1 MTALRCDF
9 DTIVRA
15 GLDAVEPGALV
26 MRALAADPEFAAG
39 DRFHVLSAGKAAAAM
54 AAGAVRALGY
64 RIAGGLI
71 VATKPLAVTPPFDTI
86 AGGHP
91 LPTAGSEL
99 AGRRALALAAAT
111 DGRDRLLCLL
121 SGGASALL
129 AAPAPGITLDDKK
142 ETTRRLLL
150 EGADIAALNSVRKHL
165 SQIKGGG
172 LALRSAAGCHTLAIS
187 DVVGDD
193 VAVIG
198 SGPGVPDD
206 STFHDAVEAL
216 RRFGGID
223 RYPDGVRR
231 RLLAGERGEFPET
244 LSPGDARAARATA
257 AIIGSRV
264 TAMDG
269 ACAAAERLGY
279 RVVRID
285 DAVVGEARQ
294 AARDYIRR
302 IATEMRGFDGPL
314 CVVSSGETTVRVRG
328 AGVGG
333 RNQEFVLAAAEDV
346 HAFGRDVLLGSIGT
360 DGIDGPTGAAGALA
374 DGSTVERAR
383 RLALD
388 LNASLAANDSHT
400 VFAALGDLVVTGET
414 GTNVGDLQVF
424 LRGRSG

>member
-1 MTALRCDF
+1 MTELRRDF
-9 DTIVRA
+9 HTIARA
-15 GLDAVEPGALV
+15 GIEAVEPAALV
-26 MRALAADPEFAAG
+26 MRALAADPDFAAA
-39 DRFHVLSAGKAAAAM
+39 DRFRVIAAGKGAAAM
-54 AAGAVRALGY
+54 AQGAARALGY

-71 VATKPLAVTPPFDTI
+71 VATKPTAATPPFEAI

-99 AGRRALALAAAT
+99 AGQRALAIAESIEPY
-111 DGRDRLLCLL
+111 DRLLLLL

-129 AAPAPGITLDDKK
+129 AAPAPGITLEDKK

-150 EGADIAALNSVRKHL
+150 AGADITALNCVRKHL

-172 LALRSAAGCHTLAIS
+172 LARRSAAGCHTLAIS

-206 STFHDAVEAL
+206 SLFHDAVEAL

-223 RYPDGVRR
+223 AYPDAVRR
-231 RLLAGERGEFPET
+231 RLLAGERGELPET
-244 LSPGDARAARATA
+244 LAPVAARAGRATA
-257 AIIGSRV
+257 TVIGSRV

-269 ACAAAERLGY
+269 ACAAAARLGY
-279 RVVRID
+279 HVLRID
-285 DAVVGEARQ
+285 APVVGEARQ
-294 AARDYIRR
+294 AARDYVRR
-302 IATEMRGFDGPL
+302 IAVEVRHGQGPL
-314 CVVSSGETTVRVRG
+314 CVVSSGETTVRVTG
-328 AGVGG
+328 AGTGG

-346 HAFGRDVLLGSIGT
+346 QALGRDVLLASVGT
-360 DGIDGPTGAAGALA
+360 DGIDGPTAAAGALA

-388 LNASLAANDSHT
+388 LHGALDDNDSHAF
-400 VFAALGDLVVTGET
+400 FAALGDLVVTGET

-424 LRGRSG
+424 LRGR